1 MTSPDT
7 RRVALAIGVSAAALG
22 AFALTIEPAAL
33 ATALRSARPGWIAAA
48 AAVLLFEFALRAARW
63 RLLLVGAGR
72 ARLPD
77 LFAAQTAGAAASVLL
92 PFRAGELV
100 KPLVAARRSGL
111 PLGALVTTAVLE
123 RLYDLL
129 GLSVVLVVMGLA
141 LPEPPPEEGLLVANL
156 KRYGTLFGLAGAGG
170 LGLVL
175 LLARRPALLEAA
187 LTGLTQRLPP
197 PVGGVVLRAGIAAL
211 AALGHARHPPAL
223 LGAAALSVWLWLDG
237 ALAIH
242 FLFSAFDMGLPFG
255 AACFTAVAIALTVA
269 VPQAPGFVGVF
280 QLAMQKTMLLW
291 GQPQG
296 EADAFALVFWAVSFL
311 PVTLVGTLAFWRE
324 GFRPGRAIVLGPA
337 ADSGGGAPPG

>member
-1 MTSPDT
+1 MSSPAK
-7 RRVALAIGVSAAALG
+7 RRVALAIGVSVAALG
-22 AFALTIEPAAL
+22 AFALTLDPAAL
-33 ATALRSARPGWIAAA
+33 AAALRGARPGWIAAA

-63 RLLLVGAGR
+63 RLLLVGAGP
-72 ARLPD
+72 ARIAD
-77 LFAAQTAGAAASVLL
+77 LFVAQTAGAAASVLL

-129 GLSVVLVVMGLA
+129 GLSVVLLVMGIA
-141 LPEPPPEEGLLVANL
+141 LPEPPPEEGALVANL
-156 KRYGTLFGLAGAGG
+156 KRYGTLFGLAGAAG
-170 LGLVL
+170 LALAL
-175 LLARRPALLEAA
+175 ALARRPALLHAA
-187 LTGLTQRLPP
+187 LTALCARLPP
-197 PVGGVVLRAGIAAL
+197 ALGAPLRRAGLAAL

-223 LGAAALSVWLWLDG
+223 IGAAALSVWLWLDG

-242 FLFSAFDMGLPFG
+242 LLFRAFDMALPFG

-296 EADAFALVFWAVSFL
+296 QADAFALVFWAVSFL

-324 GFRPGRAIVLGPA
+324 GFRPGRRIVLGPA
-337 ADSGGGAPPG
+337 VDPPPPPG